1 MYEQSAKPILLS
13 VEPNKAKCEVTF
25 KASTSRQSTP
35 AQVYQEGASPLFQWM
50 RTTQTDRFVI
60 GSSDVRAEC
69 EANFAFGGAEY
80 FISVIANLFFTC
92 FIFNI

>member
-1 MYEQSAKPILLS
+1 MAEWLKATDCKS
-13 VEPNKAKCEVTF
+13 VLARVRWFE
-25 KASTSRQSTP
+25 STP

-69 EANFAFGGAEY
+69 GANFAFGGAEY